1 MATPTPE
8 QVIRGYNN
16 AVFEVRTRVENF
28 ARVAWSSA
36 GSWREADVDR
46 LVAQIVPKV
55 QAGQIRTAQLTAAY
69 LASLQTIRS
78 GARVAAVAVDREL
91 VVAAR
96 GVAAEDIY
104 RRPAATMYA
113 SLSKGAS
120 LTTAVGAGL
129 NRLQSL
135 VATDHQ
141 LAKTAQAR
149 RSLGRGG
156 FQYMRRTLTG
166 RENCALCAIASTQR
180 YRVQDLLPIHPGCD
194 CGIDTVRSNTDPGQ
208 VLDPAALELIHS
220 AVEGEFGT
228 SQRAARYIDGRND
241 RSDYLD
247 LIAVR
252 QHGELGPVLT
262 WRDQHFTSKDDLPA
276 YDSAP

>member
-149 RSLGRGG
+149 RSLGRSARS
-156 FQYMRRTLTG
+156 RRHSVTEFRTSYPST
-166 RENCALCAIASTQR
+166 RDAIAALTQ
-180 YRVQDLLPIHPGCD
+180 
-194 CGIDTVRSNTDPGQ
+194 SDPT
-208 VLDPAALELIHS
+208 P
-220 AVEGEFGT
+220 T
-228 SQRAARYIDGRND
+228 PARYSTPPHSN
-241 RSDYLD
+241 
-247 LIAVR
+247 
-252 QHGELGPVLT
+252 
-262 WRDQHFTSKDDLPA
+262 
-276 YDSAP
+276 

>member
-1 MATPTPE
+1 MATLNPE
-8 QVIRGYNN
+8 QVILGYNN
-16 AVFEVRTRVENF
+16 AVFEVRSRVENY

-36 GSWREADVDR
+36 GSWRESDVDR

-55 QAGQIRTAQLTAAY
+55 QAGQIRTAQLTAVY
-69 LASLQTIRS
+69 LASLQSVRT
-78 GARVAAVAVDREL
+78 GTQVAAVAVDREL

-96 GVAAEDIY
+96 GVAAETVY

-120 LTTAVGAGL
+120 LTTAVGHGL

-135 VATDHQ
+135 VATDQQ

-149 RSLGRGG
+149 QSLGRGG
-156 FQYMRRTLTG
+156 FQYMSRTLTG
-166 RENCALCAIASTQR
+166 RENCALCAIASSQR

-194 CGIDTVRSNTDPGQ
+194 CGVDVFSSNVDPGQ
-208 VLDPAALELIHS
+208 VLEPERLELIHT
-220 AVEGEFGT
+220 AIEGEFGNT
-228 SQRAARYIDGRND
+228 DRGARYLDGRND

-247 LIAVR
+247 LIVTQ

-262 WRDQHFTSKDDLPA
+262 WRDQHFTSRADLPA